1 MFPNLLAEMA
11 ANGQITQKALAEEL
25 GLTESTMGAKL
36 AGRTDFKYSEMKKLK
51 KKLLH
56 FKILLMKWLLY
67 LILQQKKIRKKL
79 FKAISLDQLIQIL
92 NMYLMMLKH

>member
-51 KKLLH
+51 KK
-56 FKILLMKWLLY
+56 FNKSMDY
-67 LILQQKKIRKKL
+67 LFAEKR
-79 FKAISLDQLIQIL
+79 ISES
-92 NMYLMMLKH
+92 